1 MFGREKLA
9 AITVEFVGTF
19 LLASAV
25 LAMVGRTTFPFFAAM
40 AASLVVTGMTL
51 AFGRVSG
58 AYFNPAITVAAWT
71 VRQLETGRAVVYIA
85 AQMLGGVVAWT
96 LNQWLLDTTLK
107 NIANTTFDWRLFT
120 AEAIGTGIFAMILAA
135 GVYQNF
141 QGIVKAANAGIG
153 IALGALVASFA
164 GNGLI
169 NPAVAVGVQS
179 WSFVYAAAPVLGA
192 LVGMNLYM
200 YLFTDRPKKTKVK
213 KVVTAA
219 KSATK
224 ATKKAVVK
232 KKPAKKK
239 K

>member
-1 MFGREKLA
+1 MFGREKVA

-40 AASLVVTGMTL
+40 AASLVMTGLVL
-51 AFGRVSG
+51 AFSRGVNG
-58 AYFNPAITVAAWT
+58 YFNPAITVAAWT
-71 VRQLETGRAVVYIA
+71 VRQLETTRAVVYIA

-120 AEAIGTGIFAMILAA
+120 AETIGSAIFAIILAA
-135 GVYQNF
+135 GIYQNF
-141 QGIVKAANAGIG
+141 QGIVKAVNAGIG
-153 IALGALVASFA
+153 VALGMLVASFA

-179 WSFVYAAAPVLGA
+179 WSFIYAAAPVLGA
-192 LVGMNLYM
+192 LIGMNLYM
-200 YLFTDRPKKTKVK
+200 FLFTDRPKKTKVQK
-213 KVVTAA
+213 AAAVAKTAA
-219 KSATK
+219 K

-232 KKPAKKK
+232 KKPARRKK
-239 K
+239 